1 MMRGVIGV
9 VVGGVMWWLGF
20 FGLARVLYS
29 FWPAYAA
36 TVHEFMTT
44 GASGFT
50 PTMYGWN
57 ALLWILA
64 EIAAGWISVVVA
76 RRREAAWVL
85 AAILMLFLC
94 FMHLYLEWVRFP
106 GWYNLVVA
114 LPSGPAVLLG
124 GRLAARF
131 VRSRAPVGLVSGVSA
146 APARGS

>member
-1 MMRGVIGV
+1 MVRGVIGV
-9 VVGGVMWWLGF
+9 LVGGVVWGMGF
-20 FGLARVLYS
+20 FGLARVLDS
-29 FWPAYAA
+29 IWPAYATTA
-36 TVHEFMTT
+36 HEFMTT

-57 ALLWILA
+57 ALFWVLA
-64 EIAAGWISVVVA
+64 EIAAGWIAVVVA

-114 LPSGPAVLLG
+114 LPSGPAILLG

-131 VRSRAPVGLVSGVSA
+131 VRSRAPVQSASGASA